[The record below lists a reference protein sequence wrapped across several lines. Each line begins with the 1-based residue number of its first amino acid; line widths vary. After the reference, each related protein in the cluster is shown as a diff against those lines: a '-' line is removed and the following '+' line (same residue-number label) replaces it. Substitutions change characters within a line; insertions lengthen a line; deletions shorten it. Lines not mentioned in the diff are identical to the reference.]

1 MLDVSN
7 KFYYKNISNLTLSLI
22 SLTILLPITNYQLP
36 ITNYQLPITNYQL
49 PITNYQLGKLY
60 SKTFSHK
67 WSSFSFYDLKG
78 ILAFFRQRIKMRVP
92 P

>member
-22 SLTILLPITNYQLP
+22 SLTIL
-36 ITNYQLPITNYQL
+36 L